1 MKRLSILFIM
11 VVFLSSCA
19 PPPQSS
25 TVIVISTSTAI
36 QNSTQPPDASGS
48 VHLESF
54 GTVTITESEIE
65 FNVSGDGSNIDSIGF
80 WEASDPT
87 QSLMFVTSK
96 GNSSIEVYQY
106 PFKTQLTTISC
117 GNISNGVW
125 VDQENDVLYITER
138 ESSNVCA
145 YDLPALDQNQSLSFT
160 TSATSNQAEPNL
172 TMLNLPDGQSR
183 IYVSYDNKV
192 YYHEAGTGKSLGEFI
207 PVEEVETMFGDDYYQ
222 VIYIPD
228 ERRPSGIYIY
238 DADGNLAGSPF
249 GDRSI
254 FQRDAE
260 GIWVYKCPST
270 GGDDNG
276 EGLIIVSDQ
285 KGDLTDFEVFNR
297 KTKAHLG
304 TINIS
309 GVNLTDGIAITQQS
323 SPAYP
328 LGLLAVVDDDT
339 STVGVGWDTIL
350 ERTGLSCGN

>member
-11 VVFLSSCA
+11 VVFLTSCT

-25 TVIVISTSTAI
+25 MVIVISTSTAT
-36 QNSTQPPDASGS
+36 QSTTESPEASGI
-48 VHLESF
+48 VNLEPF
-54 GTVTITESEIE
+54 GTVMITASEIE

-96 GNSSIEVYQY
+96 NNSSAEVYQY
-106 PFKTQLTTISC
+106 PFETQLTTISC

-138 ESSNVCA
+138 EGSNVCA
-145 YDLPALDQNQSLSFT
+145 YDLPSLEDNPSLSFT
-160 TSATSNQAEPNL
+160 TAATSNQAEPNL

-192 YYHEAGTGKSLGEFI
+192 YYHDAETGKSLGEFI
-207 PVEEVETMFGDDYYQ
+207 PVEEVETMYGDDYYQ

-228 ERRPSGIYIY
+228 ERRPSGVYIY
-238 DADGNLAGSPF
+238 DADGNPAGSPF
-249 GDRSI
+249 GDRTI

-260 GIWVYKCPST
+260 GIMVYKCPSP
-270 GGDDNG
+270 GADDNG
-276 EGLIIVSDQ
+276 EGLIVVSDQ
-285 KGDLTDFEVFNR
+285 KGGMTDFEVFNR
-297 KTKAHLG
+297 KTKAYLG

-309 GVNLTDGIAITQQS
+309 GVALTDGIAITQQS

-328 LGLLAVVDDDT
+328 LGLFAAVDDDT
-339 STVGVGWDTIL
+339 STL
-350 ERTGLSCGN
+350 